1 MRYSVSPCNNVFHG
15 GQFFIFRMTLALQ
28 SLAERTSYRN
38 LYHHLIKTKN
48 FYPIFSFFCQM
59 TNPDIRDYWEKSFYK
74 KKKDVYHMFVGD
86 IPGITF
92 WIRWHLCT
100 ALCLWPG
107 AVAIFSFV
115 TDQRNRERKTKTNQV
130 GWNWIVLHLLAF
142 AFLGKVL
149 SWEGRGRIWS

>member
-15 GQFFIFRMTLALQ
+15 GQFFVFRMTLALQ

-74 KKKDVYHMFVGD
+74 KKKRCVSYVCGWYPWDNILDQVTFVHSTLPLARGSCNIQFRNWSKEQGKENQNQSSWLELNCSSFVG
-86 IPGITF
+86 F
-92 WIRWHLCT
+92 C
-100 ALCLWPG
+100 
-107 AVAIFSFV
+107 F
-115 TDQRNRERKTKTNQV
+115 
-130 GWNWIVLHLLAF
+130 
-142 AFLGKVL
+142 
-149 SWEGRGRIWS
+149 SWESSFLRR